1 MQLKPQDFL
10 VALKLVAWGEQR
22 WTYARLA
29 QELGLSAS
37 EAHGAVKR
45 GCRLGCCCPT
55 GRRWRLPHRSPP
67 RRGSACKSPQAF
79 TGYAQKG
86 APRCTGADDG
96 DAAAD
101 NPVRPHP
108 HNLAEFALHGAK
120 YAFPV
125 FKLPL
130 AVGVPT
136 SHSAPAFA
144 GIFAPGST
152 DFVWP
157 HPNGPVRG
165 VGVEPLH
172 PSVPFAAMQD
182 AKLYELL
189 ALFDALRVGKARERG
204 MALERLQ
211 ALIDPD
217 APTPLKEAAAWLT
230 PTGPVAGHGAGHG
243 AAVRSGGVCG
253 WLRHRPAGGRRGLMD
268 VRPTEDVD
276 AIVEVAS
283 LGAYH
288 RLAEQL
294 MQRGFKQTM
303 EDNTPP
309 FRWFWNRM
317 QLDLVPL
324 DEKVLGF
331 ANPWYRVGFEE
342 RTFVGGAE

>member
-1 MQLKPQDFL
+1 MQLKPQDFV
-10 VALKLVAWGEQR
+10 VALKLVAWGDQC

-45 GCRLGCCCPT
+45 GLQAGLLLPNRVALAPSAQEPT
-55 GRRWRLPHRSPP
+55 EAGLSVQEPAGIYRITRKRVRR
-67 RRGSACKSPQAF
+67 AAQA
-79 TGYAQKG
+79 Q
-86 APRCTGADDG
+86 DDG

-101 NPVRPHP
+101 NPARPHP

-120 YAFPV
+120 YAFPGV
-125 FKLPL
+125 RLPL

-157 HPNGPVRG
+157 HPNGPMRG

-217 APTPLKEAAAWLT
+217 APTPLKEA
-230 PTGPVAGHGAGHG
+230 
-243 AAVRSGGVCG
+243 
-253 WLRHRPAGGRRGLMD
+253 LRG
-268 VRPTEDVD
+268 
-276 AIVEVAS
+276 
-283 LGAYH
+283 
-288 RLAEQL
+288 
-294 MQRGFKQTM
+294 
-303 EDNTPP
+303 
-309 FRWFWNRM
+309 
-317 QLDLVPL
+317 
-324 DEKVLGF
+324 
-331 ANPWYRVGFEE
+331 
-342 RTFVGGAE
+342 